1 MAGAG
6 WIGVDAT
13 NRKMGAGTSLGRQH
27 VSKPAGGL
35 RASCSAAPERPQA
48 CAPVGPNADSTKN
61 SEESRRVPKKR
72 RRRGRRGRR
81 RPRHRGPAYGALD
94 LGTNNCRLLVACPS
108 HSGFQVIDAFSRIV
122 RLGEGVSKSG
132 RLSPEAM
139 DRCLSALRVCA
150 SKLKWRGVKRSRLI
164 ATEACR
170 ITENGAEFIERVT
183 HETGLELEIIDR
195 ETEANL
201 AFAGSAPLIAP
212 DCENVLV
219 FDIGGG
225 STELMWVQCA
235 EDRQELVAWASL
247 PAGVVT
253 VAEGYGGIEVT
264 PDSYVQM
271 KHHALQLLGDFAERV
286 ERRAGANAMPDHL
299 LGTSGT
305 VTTIAGV
312 HLGLKRYD
320 RSKVDGCWMN
330 IDDVTTVT
338 DSLLQMSFDE
348 RAASP
353 CIGRERADLVLAGCA
368 IFDAIKERW
377 PAPRVRVADRGLREG
392 ILTSLMKEDGT
403 FGNPRRRRAKRG

>member
-1 MAGAG
+1 M
-6 WIGVDAT
+6 DAT
-13 NRKMGAGTSLGRQH
+13 NAKQGAGTSQGRQH
-27 VSKPAGGL
+27 AVKHGEGL
-35 RASCSAAPERPQA
+35 RATCSAAPEQPFARAPCEAGAAPLKNSHENKRPQ
-48 CAPVGPNADSTKN
+48 
-61 SEESRRVPKKR
+61 KKR

-81 RPRHRGPAYGALD
+81 KSNHQGPAYGALD

-108 HSGFQVIDAFSRIV
+108 QSGFRVIDAFSRIV
-122 RLGEGVSKSG
+122 RLGEGVSKTG
-132 RLSPEAM
+132 RLSPDAM
-139 DRCLSALRVCA
+139 DRCISALRVCA

-170 ITENGAEFIERVT
+170 VTENGGEFIERVMR
-183 HETGLELEIIDR
+183 ETGLELEIIDR

-201 AFAGSAPLIAP
+201 AFAGSAPLIAE

-225 STELMWVQCA
+225 STELMWVRCSENA
-235 EDRQELVAWASL
+235 QELLAWASL

-264 PDSYVQM
+264 PDSYGRM
-271 KHHALQLLGDFAERV
+271 KAHAFQLLDEFAARV
-286 ERRAGANAMPDHL
+286 AHQAGSNAMPDHL

-312 HLGLKRYD
+312 HLGLRRYD

-330 IDDVTTVT
+330 INDVTHVT
-338 DSLLQMSFDE
+338 DNLLKMSFDE

-377 PAPRVRVADRGLREG
+377 PAPRIRVADRGLREG
-392 ILTSLMKEDGT
+392 ILTKLMKEDGT
-403 FGNPRRRRAKRG
+403 YGKPRQRSTGPRRRR